1 VTRARSISSLL
12 LAALLLA
19 GPARADEPLKV
30 VVTLPHLGD
39 VVRRVG
45 GDAVQVTVLVRPGA
59 DPHAVE
65 VTPAHAQALREA
77 EVLVQ
82 NGVQLEGWAAR
93 AVETSGNPRI
103 QLDAPGHVYAA
114 TGCRPLEVPTAEQLA
129 AGGHVHAAGNPHV
142 WLDPLNLKV
151 AAANVERAL
160 AAARP
165 ALAPRFKE
173 AAQAFAAAIDE
184 AYFGPELV
192 KVLGA
197 AQLER
202 LQRSG
207 RLVAFLKERRY
218 RDKPLADLAGGWLKR
233 GMELGG
239 LQVVAYH
246 RTWAFLEWAFGIRTV
261 ATVEE
266 RPGIPP
272 SPAHL
277 DRLTGAAKEAGAR
290 VVVCAPYEPLT
301 RAEGVAERLGGV
313 AVALPTQPGEGETS
327 DIFGLYEK
335 ILILLADAR
344 RRTSG

>member
-1 VTRARSISSLL
+1 MNRR
-12 LAALLLA
+12 ALLLVALVLFA
-19 GPARADEPLKV
+19 GSARADGPIRV
-30 VVTLPHLGD
+30 VVTLPYLGD

-45 GDAVQVTVLVRPGA
+45 GDAVTVTVLVRPGE

-77 EVLVQ
+77 EVLVE
-82 NGVQLEGWAAR
+82 NGVQLELWAAR
-93 AVETSGNPRI
+93 ALEASGNPRI
-103 QLDAPGHVYAA
+103 QLDKPGHVFAA
-114 TGCRPLEVPTAEQLA
+114 TGCRPLEVPTPEQLA

-165 ALAPRFKE
+165 AVADRFKDG
-173 AAQAFAAAIDE
+173 AQTFAAAIDE

-197 AQLER
+197 GQLER

-207 RLVAFLKERRY
+207 RLVAFLREKKY
-218 RDKPLADLAGGWLKR
+218 RDRPLAELAGGWLRR
-233 GMELGG
+233 GMEL
-239 LQVVAYH
+239 QDMPVVAYH
-246 RTWAFLEWAFGIRTV
+246 RTWAFLEWAFGVKTV

-266 RPGIPP
+266 RPGIAP

-277 DRLTGAAKEAGAR
+277 DRLVTAAAQAR
-290 VVVCAPYEPLT
+290 AKVVVCAPYEPKT
-301 RAEGVAERLGGV
+301 RADGVAERLGGF
-313 AVALPTQPGEGETS
+313 AVAIPTQPGEVDGAP
-327 DIFGLYEK
+327 DVFALYEE
-335 ILILLADAR
+335 ILALLADAR
-344 RRTSG
+344 RRTGS